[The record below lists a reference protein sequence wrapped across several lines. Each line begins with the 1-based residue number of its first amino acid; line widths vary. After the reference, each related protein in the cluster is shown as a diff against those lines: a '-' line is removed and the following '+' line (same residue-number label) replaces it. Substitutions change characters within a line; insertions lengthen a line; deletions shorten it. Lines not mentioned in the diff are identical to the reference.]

1 MPANALR
8 FNEQTIYDL
17 DLIVPRIKLIGITI
31 NFIHRCCTELIYRNQ
46 YTHQT
51 AAREAGV
58 AVLVALNPFNTAGD
72 FIAAKE
78 SLEDYNVCYATYT
91 GGARELQ
98 EIASEDGTEIIRDE
112 LYRNGTANVFE

>member
-17 DLIVPRIKLIGITI
+17 DLIFPRIKLIGITI

-58 AVLVALNPFNTAGD
+58 AVLVAINPFNTVD
-72 FIAAKE
+72 DVERHAK
-78 SLEDYNVCYATYT
+78 D
-91 GGARELQ
+91 
-98 EIASEDGTEIIRDE
+98 
-112 LYRNGTANVFE
+112 